1 MNGRMVLFLIG
12 QMLRVEGLLML
23 LPLIC
28 AGIYGDSLVPFLLP
42 IVLLCGIGTALTIRS
57 PKKRDFSAKEG
68 FVTVGLSWILLSLFG
83 SIPLYISGYGI
94 SFIDCFF
101 ETVSGFTT
109 TGATI
114 LGETV
119 SIAALS
125 KSVLFWRSFTHWI
138 GGMGVLVFMLAVMPK
153 SEMKNVRLLHV
164 LRAEATGPSVSKI
177 SEKLKKTARILYSL
191 YIALTVLQILFLLV
205 GGMGLYDSLVNS
217 FATAGTGGFSIKD
230 LSIGEYQNPY
240 FEYVIAVFMVLFSV
254 NFNIFYLILC
264 GHALKAFKS
273 EELRWLFCIIA
284 GAIAIIMIDIYSLY
298 GSLEEVFR
306 LSFFQVAS
314 IVSTTG
320 FATADFNLWPPLSKL
335 ILVLLMFIGGCA
347 GSTAGGIKI
356 GRIIMLVKNG
366 IREIR
371 YILHPRSVISVQYEG
386 RKADHETVR
395 STTSFL
401 IVYILIFVVS
411 ILVIT
416 AVDEFDLVTSFTSVS
431 ACLNNVGPGLEMV
444 GPMGNFAAFS
454 LPSKLLLCFDMLAG
468 RLEIFPII
476 MLISPSTWKRS

>member
-1 MNGRMVLFLIG
+1 
-12 QMLRVEGLLML
+12 
-23 LPLIC
+23 
-28 AGIYGDSLVPFLLP
+28 
-42 IVLLCGIGTALTIRS
+42 
-57 PKKRDFSAKEG
+57 
-68 FVTVGLSWILLSLFG
+68 
-83 SIPLYISGYGI
+83 
-94 SFIDCFF
+94 
-101 ETVSGFTT
+101 
-109 TGATI
+109 
-114 LGETV
+114 
-119 SIAALS
+119 
-125 KSVLFWRSFTHWI
+125 
-138 GGMGVLVFMLAVMPK
+138 MLAIMPK

-217 FATAGTGGFSIKD
+217 FATAGTGGFSIRD

-273 EELRWLFCIIA
+273 EELRWLLCIIV
-284 GAIAIIMIDIYSLY
+284 GAVTVIMIDIYSMY

-335 ILVLLMFIGGCA
+335 VLVLLMFVGGCA
-347 GSTAGGIKI
+347 GSTAGGIKV

-401 IVYILIFVVS
+401 IVYILIFAVS
-411 ILVIT
+411 ILIIT

-468 RLEIFPII
+468 RLEIFPIL

>member
-1 MNGRMVLFLIG
+1 MINGRMVLFLIG
-12 QMLRVEGLLML
+12 QIMRVEGILML

-28 AGIYGDSLVPFLLP
+28 AGIYGDRLFPFLLP

-114 LGETV
+114 LGE
-119 SIAALS
+119 SIAIASLS
-125 KSVLFWRSFTHWI
+125 KSILFWRSFTHWI
-138 GGMGVLVFMLAVMPK
+138 GGMGVLVFMLAIMPK

-217 FATAGTGGFSIKD
+217 FATAGTGGFSIRD

-240 FEYVIAVFMVLFSV
+240 FEYVIAAFMVLFSV

-273 EELRWLFCIIA
+273 EELRWLLCIIA
-284 GAIAIIMIDIYSLY
+284 GAVAVIMIDIYSMY

-320 FATADFNLWPPLSKL
+320 FATADFNNFSRYSHADLGTCL
-335 ILVLLMFIGGCA
+335 
-347 GSTAGGIKI
+347 STAIA
-356 GRIIMLVKNG
+356 
-366 IREIR
+366 
-371 YILHPRSVISVQYEG
+371 Y
-386 RKADHETVR
+386 
-395 STTSFL
+395 STDLFL
-401 IVYILIFVVS
+401 IKSSTIETFL
-411 ILVIT
+411 
-416 AVDEFDLVTSFTSVS
+416 
-431 ACLNNVGPGLEMV
+431 GEMR
-444 GPMGNFAAFS
+444 AY
-454 LPSKLLLCFDMLAG
+454 L
-468 RLEIFPII
+468 R
-476 MLISPSTWKRS
+476 